1 MNMRVTSQWAAVH
14 IESVWLGVSQ
24 TEPPLRARLGAR
36 RCGRHAAGRSVR
48 RSCVLSDTWL
58 RDTFYG

>member
-1 MNMRVTSQWAAVH
+1 MNMRGTATLGLASVVWLSVVDSVTSETAARTRH
-14 IESVWLGVSQ
+14 G
-24 TEPPLRARLGAR
+24 LRLVP
-36 RCGRHAAGRSVR
+36 GRSVR